1 MKYNLPEDL
10 KKIHLRNFTIKRI
23 IYYIF
28 SLLCSTAGWFIATWI
43 LKPIYERNNVK
54 LPTQNTIS
62 LIILGVALVIFVVSI
77 IFHKEP
83 DNTCAGKIE
92 DVKVE
97 TKVKSESPEKPT
109 RESLYKQHAVELY
122 VRDPE
127 NAARWINAAKYKSKD
142 VDHDYIDRFRA
153 GAEVFHL
160 CKTNTTVIL
169 PTESDNTVTCAVCG
183 ITNQKEDEICH
194 ACGHTLIKSLKQI
207 T

>member
-10 KKIHLRNFTIKRI
+10 KKIHFRNFTTKRI

-43 LKPIYERNNVK
+43 LKPIYERNDVK

-62 LIILGVALVIFVVSI
+62 LIVLGVALVIFVVSI

-92 DVKVE
+92 DVKVN

-122 VRDPE
+122 VRNSE
-127 NAARWINAAKYKSKD
+127 NAAAWATVYKGTDKNYAD
-142 VDHDYIDRFRA
+142 KFKVDADI
-153 GAEVFHL
+153 FHI
-160 CKTNTTVIL
+160 CGTNTTVFL
-169 PTESDNTVTCAVCG
+169 PTDSDTVVTCPVCG
-183 ITNQKEDEICH
+183 ITNQKEDETCH
-194 ACGHTLIKSLKQI
+194 ACGHTLIKSIQQI